1 MSRRR
6 KGKKHLTE
14 AISKTDRRP
23 NTARLLALSQYRKVI
38 VMFSGGKD
46 SLACLLYL
54 LLLGVPKEKI
64 EIWHQCVDGAPGTV
78 DGLMDWPV
86 TESYVRA
93 IGAALGVTVRFQW
106 KHGGFEREML
116 RQNELTQPVTFEIG
130 DGRTLTAGGKSGKPS
145 TRQMFPQ
152 KSADLSVRW
161 CSAYLKIDTAALAL
175 RNHPDFKSGHI
186 LVVSG
191 ERREE
196 SAARSKYAEVELLAK
211 ASNNDRI
218 VHQWRAVIDWSESDV
233 WAIIEAFKVAPS
245 PVYQLGWGRKSC
257 MLCIFGDKDQWAT
270 ALEIAPR
277 RVERVAEYE
286 RRFGKTID
294 RSLTV
299 LQQAAKGTPYTYT
312 EAQKRAAL
320 SRFFDPSQVF
330 VDVWQMPSGAFKQCG
345 GSI

>member
-1 MSRRR
+1 
-6 KGKKHLTE
+6 LTE
-14 AISKTDRRP
+14 TLNKTDRRP
-23 NTARLLALSQYRKVI
+23 DTAKLLPFSSYRKII

-64 EIWHQCVDGAPGTV
+64 EIWHQCIDGAPGQGGA
-78 DGLMDWPV
+78 GLMDWPI

-93 IGAALGVTVRFQW
+93 IGIAFGITTRFQW

-116 RQNELTQPVTFEIG
+116 RTDELTQPVTFEIG

-145 TRQMFPQ
+145 TRLMFPQ

-175 RNHPDFKSGHI
+175 RNHPDLKSGHV

-211 ASNNDRI
+211 ASSQDRI
-218 VHQWRAVIDWSESDV
+218 VHQWRAVIDWSEREV

-245 PVYQLGWGRKSC
+245 PVYYLGWGRKSC
-257 MLCIFGDKDQWAT
+257 MLCIFGDRDQWAT
-270 ALEIAPR
+270 ALEIAPA
-277 RVERVAEYE
+277 RVKKIADYE
-286 RRFGKTID
+286 TKFGKTID
-294 RSLTV
+294 RKLNV
-299 LQQAAKGTPYTYT
+299 LQQAASGTPYTYT

-320 SRFFDPSQVF
+320 ATYFNPQAVF
-330 VDVWQMPSGAFKQCG
+330 VDVWLQPSGAYTKCG